1 MSSTQWSDDRF
12 LDSLRQQGDPE
23 ADQAVARLL
32 AEHGVMAANRIFPLL
47 KADDSPLPAD
57 APEAFREFMAATGGL
72 PPGIDGER
80 LTRGGQ
86 VFLRHALPS
95 SLVLLASSLPRG
107 YAAPCLCEIL
117 SVSRDLQQH
126 PYDRLMGVLQ
136 LLVNISTPA
145 AFTPQGRAVVTAQK
159 LRLLH
164 AGVRTLVP
172 RFRPGYEERHGL
184 PVNHEDMLATIM
196 GFSFLVIDGLRR
208 LRLALSAEEEEDFY
222 YLWRI
227 YSQLMGIHPDGQP
240 EDASLIPG
248 NVAEAE
254 EFYNAYV
261 RRQDTAAAANPY
273 GVVLTT
279 DNVGMMV
286 SLLPRRLRWLGFGAA
301 PRVAMAEL
309 MTPEE
314 LARVGVS
321 PTAGHALTKG
331 LLSLVLHLVQ
341 GFQDV
346 APFSSRLATLMF
358 QGMIDLDRGGQVNFK
373 IPVTWFGLRGPALR

>member
-1 MSSTQWSDDRF
+1 
-12 LDSLRQQGDPE
+12 
-23 ADQAVARLL
+23 
-32 AEHGVMAANRIFPLL
+32 MAANRIFPML
-47 KADDSPLPAD
+47 KADDPPCRPMRRRRSGSSWRRRLGCAGD
-57 APEAFREFMAATGGL
+57 RRE
-72 PPGIDGER
+72 I

-86 VFLRHALPS
+86 VYLRHALPS

-208 LRLALSAEEEEDFY
+208 LRLALTAEEEEDFY

-227 YSQLMGIHPDGQP
+227 YSQLMGIHPDGHP

-248 NVAEAE
+248 SVAEAE

-358 QGMIDLDRGGQVNFK
+358 QGMIDLDRGGQVTSRS
-373 IPVTWFGLRGPALR
+373 PSPGLDCAGRLCGRGPAHAGFDRAVTSTAPVPAAARRRWKTTT